1 MDIDV
6 EFWINYPQMLPITKK
21 MVRFLF
27 SPRTLPLELQ
37 LIFFYTSFAAPKILK
52 YGPRR
57 GVKYKP
63 RYEVLG

>member
-1 MDIDV
+1 V

-37 LIFFYTSFAAPKILK
+37 LIFFTPLLQLQKSLNMD
-52 YGPRR
+52 
-57 GVKYKP
+57 
-63 RYEVLG
+63 LGMELNINLDMKF